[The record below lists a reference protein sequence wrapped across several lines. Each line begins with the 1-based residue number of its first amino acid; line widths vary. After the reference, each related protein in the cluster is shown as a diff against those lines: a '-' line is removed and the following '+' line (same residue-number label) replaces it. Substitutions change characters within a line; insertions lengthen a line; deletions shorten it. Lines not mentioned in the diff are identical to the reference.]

1 MKFFILNIF
10 VFYILSTAFC
20 QSTILNPNEI
30 DLIKSITKNN
40 QSKINYFVFIDKNDC
55 FNCTIASSL
64 LKQELDSSRVYIL
77 SNQIEKNELDD
88 YINFYQLSNSFNYV
102 FREEIFKIFIKKAEQ
117 LFKDKSFIAEVNSS
131 IVTIIPLKKFNSQMS
146 FGDKIDISKEK
157 VVFNKGHFITAITK
171 FASYEKDFIAFSSPK
186 SLLHYFSSDSIRSN
200 IYLDSNILKL
210 AYNYIIMQQHDSIKL
225 KNSFTKSIEVY
236 NKQLLKYGFTLFS
249 AQNFTISDNKC
260 IALLQV
266 SMPISTSS
274 TNIVLEKELFLAI
287 INLNKSNYW
296 NISKFTPIDNS
307 NLPKGKVIFA
317 YNFFSYNPID
327 ETFEVGFYQ
336 DSNLIKNINYNQ
348 MHCTYKI
355 LNGVYSSTTKC
366 MKSYPSD
373 VITNYTT
380 LQNIALIHYSAE
392 NNKVKFTYLPIIV
405 NSDTNIILP
414 LNLTK
419 DDLYH
424 SFASVSIENK
434 FLDFCSINGVYYF
447 IIYKVANNKY
457 IIESINK
464 KEIKGT
470 IQSVEKVNDSF
481 NYIRYENG
489 YFYKNNISN
498 KF

>member
-1 MKFFILNIF
+1 MKIFLLNIF
-10 VFYILSTAFC
+10 VFYKLSTAFC

-77 SNQIEKNELDD
+77 SSQIEKNELDD
-88 YINFYQLSNSFNYV
+88 YISFYRLSNSFNYE
-102 FREEIFKIFIKKAEQ
+102 FREELLKIFIKKAEQ

-131 IVTIIPLKKFNSQMS
+131 IVTIIPLKKFNNQMS

-157 VVFNKGHFITAITK
+157 VIFNKGHFITAITK
-171 FASYEKDFIAFSSPK
+171 FASYKNDFIAFSSPK
-186 SLLHYFSSDSIRSN
+186 SLIYYFSSDSIRSN
-200 IYLDSNILKL
+200 IYLDSNILKQ

-225 KNSFTKSIEVY
+225 INSFKKCMDVY

-249 AQNFTISDNKC
+249 AQNFTTSDDQC
-260 IALLQV
+260 IAILQV

-274 TNIVLEKELFLAI
+274 TNIVLEKELFLAKF
-287 INLNKSNYW
+287 NLNDPNYLKI
-296 NISKFTPIDNS
+296 NKFLPIDNS
-307 NLPKGKVIFA
+307 NLPNGKIIFA
-317 YNFFSYNPID
+317 YNYFTYNPID
-327 ETFEVGFYQ
+327 ETFETGFYQ

-348 MHCTYKI
+348 MHCTYQ
-355 LNGVYSSTTKC
+355 LVNGVYHSTTKC
-366 MKSYPSD
+366 IKSYPTE
-373 VITNYTT
+373 VITNYSN
-380 LQNIALIHYSAE
+380 LQNIALIHYKTE
-392 NNKVKFTYLPIIV
+392 NSKVKFTYLPIIV
-405 NSDTNIILP
+405 NSDSNIILP
-414 LNLTK
+414 LNLTN

-424 SFASVSIENK
+424 SFASISIDNK

-447 IIYKVANNKY
+447 IRYKIANNKY
-457 IIESINK
+457 LIESINK

-470 IQSVEKVNDSF
+470 LQSVEKVNDGF
-481 NYIRYENG
+481 NYIRNENG
-489 YFYKNNISN
+489 YFYKNKISN